1 MAQSSANRKSLRT
14 VSLTFVAACSLLGL
28 NKFPSV
34 LYLMPMPSLQCLKAL
49 DSMGKHHAEQRWG
62 QEATLL
68 DSVGHWR
75 GFGGLTV
82 VQDAGHNAIM
92 ELVDNYDELNWQP
105 NFSMIFQS
113 PSRLTVSKALVR
125 STKVV

>member
-1 MAQSSANRKSLRT
+1 
-14 VSLTFVAACSLLGL
+14 
-28 NKFPSV
+28 
-34 LYLMPMPSLQCLKAL
+34 MPMPSLQSLKAL

-92 ELVDNYDELNWQP
+92 ELVDNYDEPDWAAEFFHDFPESIPTDCIKGLGQIN
-105 NFSMIFQS
+105 
-113 PSRLTVSKALVR
+113 
-125 STKVV
+125 